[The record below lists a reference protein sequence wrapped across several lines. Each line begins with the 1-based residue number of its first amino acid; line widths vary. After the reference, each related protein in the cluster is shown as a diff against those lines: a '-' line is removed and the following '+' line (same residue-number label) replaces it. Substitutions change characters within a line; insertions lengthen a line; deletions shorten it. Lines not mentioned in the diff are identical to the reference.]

1 MTEFSVFEVFV
12 SVAAAVVLFVY
23 ALRGFSKDVQEAG
36 GEALRMALSRITSRP
51 LVTFFASAGLTALVQ
66 SSSAVS
72 GIAVALV
79 EAGTISFRG
88 SLPVFLGANVGT
100 TSTAWLVA
108 LDATMLGPLLI
119 ILSVVVSFLP
129 GKASLFGRSILYLGV
144 ILLALQL
151 ISDAVLPLKENTEVA
166 EWMAYATN
174 PLIAFAIGIL
184 ATALLQSSSVVVGL
198 SIIAVQQNL
207 IGFHDVLFVIV
218 GTNIGTTSTAL
229 ISSFSMGTVARRSAI
244 ANLIFNVLG
253 VAAFV
258 PIMPW
263 VAEWVGTN
271 IASDDMAVAVIHLVF
286 NLCVAIVGFIVLR
299 PLASRLERKNV

>member
-79 EAGTISFRG
+79 EVGTISFRD

-108 LDATMLGPLLI
+108 LDATMIGPLLI
-119 ILSVVVSFLP
+119 ILSVAVSFLP

-263 VAEWVGTN
+263 VAEWVETN